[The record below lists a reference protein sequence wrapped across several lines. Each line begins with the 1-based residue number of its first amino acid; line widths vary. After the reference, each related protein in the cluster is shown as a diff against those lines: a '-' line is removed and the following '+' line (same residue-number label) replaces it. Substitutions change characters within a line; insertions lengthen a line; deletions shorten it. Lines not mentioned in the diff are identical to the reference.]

1 MGAYQGNKGKS
12 STVGSVLQGE
22 FLRSPRPLQMG
33 KDLDV
38 FRTRGAIDDRGD
50 HDQGDVEMIDVE
62 IDVDPAM
69 DLQNDISALET
80 INGMLGL
87 PIEKSRPAHVPKK
100 KRSLLGF
107 AARGGSKVPFVD
119 EEGKGMGESVGR
131 KSGGWVRAS
140 MEHFS

>member
-1 MGAYQGNKGKS
+1 M
-12 STVGSVLQGE
+12 GSVLQGE
-22 FLRSPRPLQMG
+22 FFRSPRRLQTG

-38 FRTRGAIDDRGD
+38 FRTRGAIDDHGY

-62 IDVDPAM
+62 IDVDPAT

-107 AARGGSKVPFVD
+107 AVRGGSNVPFVD
-119 EEGKGMGESVGR
+119 EEGKGMGELVGR